1 MKKIIRISALALVAA
16 TALMFTGCSDKQQ
29 LSDKEFINV
38 LSEKLGENVE
48 ITEQEKL
55 GGETLAVQ
63 YNMKCADGT
72 EFTVTRYWMRHG
84 YFGSRYYEYDCDY
97 LWNWVVDHPEFNTVF
112 DDKGLSH
119 EDFARGWKVI
129 ARNFEEV
136 HTAVEAA
143 CTLVEDSSH
152 RIPALTDID
161 ADYEMKFLRP
171 GLMVCALDGKS
182 ADSTTIL
189 TEFEYQDGTNKVD
202 YDEEWEIYNAEW
214 KYVDYVRRNYI
225 NVTLPDEILEK
236 YGPSYLKTKLL
247 NREYS
252 MMRVKNDDQDF
263 QVGTTENLYY
273 ISDYIDIQ
281 HGETLDFPWV
291 AAFAECT
298 GFEPYAADSES
309 YTLARGDEKV
319 VFRFS
324 KSGCYVE
331 RNGVKTDLRGKMEW
345 SEISYDIKLTTDD
358 LTKLFDTEF
367 KFDLVNETA
376 GITNM
381 KQ

>member
-1 MKKIIRISALALVAA
+1 M
-16 TALMFTGCSDKQQ
+16 
-29 LSDKEFINV
+29 
-38 LSEKLGENVE
+38 
-48 ITEQEKL
+48 
-55 GGETLAVQ
+55 
-63 YNMKCADGT
+63 
-72 EFTVTRYWMRHG
+72 
-84 YFGSRYYEYDCDY
+84 
-97 LWNWVVDHPEFNTVF
+97 
-112 DDKGLSH
+112 
-119 EDFARGWKVI
+119 I

-171 GLMVCALDGKS
+171 GLMVCALDGKY

-214 KYVDYVRRNYI
+214 KYVDYVRRDYI

-263 QVGTTENLYY
+263 QVGKTENLYY

-281 HGETLDFPWV
+281 HGETLDLPWV

-324 KSGCYVE
+324 
-331 RNGVKTDLRGKMEW
+331 
-345 SEISYDIKLTTDD
+345 
-358 LTKLFDTEF
+358 
-367 KFDLVNETA
+367 ETRLL
-376 GITNM
+376 
-381 KQ
+381 